1 MALVV
6 SHAGTAANS
15 TMVELSKEY
24 VFKIQNPSE
33 LENKFTVRKE
43 KEAIEI
49 MKGVGIDDL
58 DKLKE
63 LLGGIDFTSVSTR
76 QLGRLAVALYEMG
89 YPDLGGMGFLLQGNM
104 DCGPDGKS
112 RNRDV
117 KFNAIA
123 LMHEQLKGHVNFYD
137 KEPQLKI
144 LPNSMHIIP
153 SLICINQ
160 VVGAMAYFAR
170 ALAQP
175 VTQSEPKLGLIDE
188 RA

>member
-89 YPDLGGMGFLLQGNM
+89 YPDLGGMRSEERRV
-104 DCGPDGKS
+104 GK
-112 RNRDV
+112 
-117 KFNAIA
+117 
-123 LMHEQLKGHVNFYD
+123 E
-137 KEPQLKI
+137 
-144 LPNSMHIIP
+144 
-153 SLICINQ
+153 
-160 VVGAMAYFAR
+160 
-170 ALAQP
+170 
-175 VTQSEPKLGLIDE
+175 
-188 RA
+188 

>member
-6 SHAGTAANS
+6 SHAGTAENS

-76 QLGRLAVALYEMG
+76 QL
-89 YPDLGGMGFLLQGNM
+89 
-104 DCGPDGKS
+104 DGWPWRYMKWGI
-112 RNRDV
+112 R
-117 KFNAIA
+117 IW
-123 LMHEQLKGHVNFYD
+123 
-137 KEPQLKI
+137 
-144 LPNSMHIIP
+144 
-153 SLICINQ
+153 
-160 VVGAMAYFAR
+160 VGWVFCC
-170 ALAQP
+170 
-175 VTQSEPKLGLIDE
+175 K
-188 RA
+188 